1 VLCVPL
7 VFFNFDGNASVI
19 NHIGICESAGA
30 TTGYKSF
37 VTREELAVVEAR
49 ALKL

>member
-1 VLCVPL
+1 VE
-7 VFFNFDGNASVI
+7 AA
-19 NHIGICESAGA
+19 GIIKGGAG
-30 TTGYKSF
+30 TGYKSF

>member
-1 VLCVPL
+1 M
-7 VFFNFDGNASVI
+7 
-19 NHIGICESAGA
+19 NHIGICESAGSG
-30 TTGYKSF
+30 TGYKSF